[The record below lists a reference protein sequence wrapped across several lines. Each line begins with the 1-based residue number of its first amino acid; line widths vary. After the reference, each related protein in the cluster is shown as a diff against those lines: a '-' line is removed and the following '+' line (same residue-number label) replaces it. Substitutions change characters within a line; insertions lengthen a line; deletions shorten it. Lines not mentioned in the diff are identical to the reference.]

1 MNQEIKLANYKT
13 NLSIYL
19 TRPNNCALKPKKMN
33 LGYNETIRMW
43 YMNINIFAT
52 VLMTPARSNRG
63 NSDL

>member
-33 LGYNETIRMW
+33 LECNETIRM
-43 YMNINIFAT
+43 Y
-52 VLMTPARSNRG
+52 VVHEY
-63 NSDL
+63 

>member
-33 LGYNETIRMW
+33 LDYNETIRM
-43 YMNINIFAT
+43 Y
-52 VLMTPARSNRG
+52 VVHEY
-63 NSDL
+63 